1 MKLDAWFCMDC
12 MAVRDLD
19 IHARCDCCGSDSV
32 TFAAGSG
39 MSFPKTAV
47 PDQPLPMIFR
57 VAGSI
62 TGRAVMRQTLRLV
75 ARGRCRASRGPS
87 LPEVRSAADP
97 AVVRS

>member
-32 TFAAGSG
+32 TPAAGSG
-39 MSFPKTAV
+39 MGFPKTAV
-47 PDQPLPMIFR
+47 SDQPLPMIFR
-57 VAGSI
+57 VAGRI

-75 ARGRCRASRGPS
+75 AQGRCPASRGPS
-87 LPEVRSAADP
+87 LPELQPSADP
-97 AVVRS
+97 AVIRS